1 MLIYNN
7 LNILKIE
14 LLFYVSLQQQKKINL
29 MRIIPAS
36 ELIINDDG
44 TVFHLHIK
52 PEQLSDK
59 IIVMGDPGRVDMTA
73 TYFDSIECTTQ
84 SREFRSITGTYKGKR
99 ITALSHGIGP
109 DNIDIVLTEL
119 DALANV
125 DFKTREV
132 KKDFKQLT
140 IVRVGTSGGLQPNC
154 PIGSY
159 VVAER
164 SVGFDGVLNYYEGRN
179 SVAELDFEE
188 ALKKHVN
195 WSPLHCSPYVVKAD
209 EELVAQVGH
218 DMIKGV
224 TISAIGFY
232 GPQGRYVRMPLANP
246 DLNSKIETFNY
257 EGHMITNYEM
267 ESAPLAGLG
276 RLMGHKVMTVCSII
290 ANRLAGESNANY
302 KGSIEDLI
310 KTVLERI

>member
-1 MLIYNN
+1 
-7 LNILKIE
+7 
-14 LLFYVSLQQQKKINL
+14 
-29 MRIIPAS
+29 MRIIPDS
-36 ELIINDDG
+36 ELIINSDG
-44 TVFHLHIK
+44 SVFHLHIK

-59 IIVMGDPGRVDMTA
+59 IIMMGDPERVTLTA
-73 TYFDSIECTTQ
+73 SFFDSIECDIQ
-84 SREFRSITGTYKGKR
+84 NREFHTITGTYKGKR

-109 DNIDIVLTEL
+109 DNIDIVITEL

-125 DFKTREV
+125 HFNTREV

-140 IVRVGTSGGLQPNC
+140 MVRVGTSGGLQPHC

-159 VVAER
+159 VIAAK
-164 SVGFDGVLNYYEGRN
+164 SIGFDGVLNYYDGRQAITL
-179 SVAELDFEE
+179 SEFET
-188 ALKKHVN
+188 AFKKHVDWN
-195 WSPLHCSPYVVKAD
+195 PLHCSPYVVKAD
-209 EELVAQVGH
+209 ENLVEKIGY

-246 DLNSKIETFNY
+246 DLNNKIETFKF
-257 EGHMITNYEM
+257 EGDTITNYEM

-276 RLMGHKVMTVCSII
+276 RLMGHKAMTVCTII

-310 KTVLERI
+310 KKVLNRI

>member
-1 MLIYNN
+1 
-7 LNILKIE
+7 
-14 LLFYVSLQQQKKINL
+14 
-29 MRIIPAS
+29 MRIIPES
-36 ELIINDDG
+36 ELIINSDG
-44 TVFHLHIK
+44 SVFHLHLK

-59 IIVMGDPGRVDMTA
+59 IIMMGDPERVSLTA
-73 TYFDSIECTTQ
+73 SFFDSIEYDIQ
-84 SREFRSITGTYKGKR
+84 SREFHTITGTYKGKR

-109 DNIDIVLTEL
+109 DNIDIVITEL

-132 KKDFKQLT
+132 KKDFNQLT
-140 IVRVGTSGGLQPNC
+140 MVRVGTSGGLQPHC

-159 VVAER
+159 VVAAK
-164 SVGFDGVLNYYEGRN
+164 SIGFDGVLNYYEGRN
-179 SVAELDFEE
+179 DITLNEFEE
-188 ALKKHVN
+188 AFKKYVGWN
-195 WSPLHCSPYVVKAD
+195 PQHCAPYVIRAD
-209 EELVAQVGH
+209 EELVQRIGY
-218 DMIKGV
+218 DMIPGV

-246 DLNSKIETFNY
+246 DLNSKIETFRY
-257 EGHMITNYEM
+257 EDDMITNYEM

-276 RLMGHKVMTVCSII
+276 RLMGHKAMTICTII

-310 KTVLERI
+310 KKVLDRI